1 MMSFIS
7 GLILVLSFV
16 GLVVYSIKGHNLMI
30 GFILMAT
37 LWTIVPII
45 NQLATGSSASVAV
58 DMLQAVY
65 QRAPESWGGVLVN
78 IFFGAWFGRV
88 LLDTEIAST
97 IIRKSVE
104 LGGDNSALI
113 LVLVSLITGII
124 FTSLT
129 GAGPVISI
137 AVVVLPILF
146 SIGIPKGIALFSY
159 TGSVAAGI
167 FLNPI
172 NFTQYR
178 AFFNTGETDYTYSDY
193 FPFGITA
200 FAVMLVIIAIFS
212 LIYMKREAKFFN
224 WEATVAAPTV
234 KNAPNLALVTPFLPV
249 IGVILLR
256 LPMIL
261 CFILSGLFAL
271 VVCQELG
278 ADFRSISRMFT
289 KLYADAV
296 KDTASLVG
304 VWLCLAMF
312 NAAASFAG
320 PYFQAMLGGVIP
332 QSTLLLCLLFI
343 FLSPFTWFR
352 GPMNLVGSGAAIL
365 AVVSQQN
372 ADWSVEF
379 LYPLFI

>member
-178 AFFNTGETDYTYSDY
+178 AFFNTGEADYTYSDY

-256 LPMIL
+256 
-261 CFILSGLFAL
+261 
-271 VVCQELG
+271 
-278 ADFRSISRMFT
+278 
-289 KLYADAV
+289 
-296 KDTASLVG
+296 
-304 VWLCLAMF
+304 
-312 NAAASFAG
+312 
-320 PYFQAMLGGVIP
+320 
-332 QSTLLLCLLFI
+332 
-343 FLSPFTWFR
+343 
-352 GPMNLVGSGAAIL
+352 
-365 AVVSQQN
+365 
-372 ADWSVEF
+372 
-379 LYPLFI
+379 